1 MEEEKRSRIWRVTA
15 TVSLIVVLVV
25 AAFFVIRIMTDNPT
39 RGVWSSTDSDLT
51 VSINSLRSVT
61 MSWPESDSLSE
72 ITVRMNSEVNRGEQ
86 LISFEADEKSAEKAV
101 RNARDPDMV
110 RADLSMLSGTFY
122 YDVQGK
128 MLTLTDPDSGDI
140 LTFER
145 TD

>member
-72 ITVRMNSEVNRGEQ
+72 INVRMNSEVNRGEQ

>member
-39 RGVWSSTDSDLT
+39 RGGWSSTDSDLT